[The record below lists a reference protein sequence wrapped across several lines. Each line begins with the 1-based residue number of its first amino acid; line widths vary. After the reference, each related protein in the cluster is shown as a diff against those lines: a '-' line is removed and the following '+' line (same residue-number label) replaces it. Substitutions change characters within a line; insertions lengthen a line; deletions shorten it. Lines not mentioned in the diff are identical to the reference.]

1 MNVEAQDAY
10 ERALELGLKRSEID
24 HTRKQ
29 RAHALFRQRRYP
41 EAVEAFAALRQRGD
55 VPIWRARSMARA
67 GDVPE
72 AIEAF
77 EQLGRDRRSSQ
88 SVRARFLAALLLDGR
103 GYDERAIE
111 HFRAVARSNSGAGM
125 GDAAAWR
132 LGWVA
137 YRRGRYEEAIAY
149 FDRLIRHKQGDAI
162 GQLRPRYWRAR
173 ALEQRGDPWA
183 VREFTAI
190 AREFPLT
197 YYGWRARERAHDDG
211 RRIATPK
218 IPLGKNRLSPT
229 QMERPR
235 ILLEAGYDA
244 PARDEVRRLGRSA
257 RGLDERLELA
267 RLATDAGD
275 YNRAQRLVVDP
286 YTEVLARGPIPRYEE
301 LWWYA
306 WPSAYQQ
313 LVDAA
318 TAGPESVGS
327 ELVYSIMREESGYR
341 PEVVSPVGA
350 RGLLQI
356 MTPTGER
363 LARDTGLP
371 TFEADDLF
379 VPRTN
384 IGLGS
389 FYLTELTN
397 RFRGRLAP
405 SIASYNAGPEA
416 VSEWAL
422 PAIED
427 DDEWVESIPYD
438 QTRSYV
444 RRVLRSLHAYRLL
457 Y

>member
-1 MNVEAQDAY
+1 
-10 ERALELGLKRSEID
+10 
-24 HTRKQ
+24 
-29 RAHALFRQRRYP
+29 
-41 EAVEAFAALRQRGD
+41 
-55 VPIWRARSMARA
+55 
-67 GDVPE
+67 
-72 AIEAF
+72 
-77 EQLGRDRRSSQ
+77 
-88 SVRARFLAALLLDGR
+88 VRARFLAALLLDGR
-103 GYDERAIE
+103 GYDERATE
-111 HFRAVARSNSGAGM
+111 HFRAVARSKASASM

-132 LGWVA
+132 LGWGA
-137 YRRGRYEEAIAY
+137 YRRGQYAAAIAH
-149 FDRLIRHKQGDAI
+149 FDRLIRRKQGDAI

-173 ALEQRGDPWA
+173 ALQRRGDPSA
-183 VREFTAI
+183 EGEFTRI

-211 RRIATPK
+211 RRIQAPK
-218 IPLGKNRLSPT
+218 IAVGQGRLSPT
-229 QMERPR
+229 QLERPR
-235 ILLEAGYDA
+235 ILLEAGLDEA
-244 PARDEVRRLGRSA
+244 ARNEVSRLGRQA

-286 YTEVLARGPIPRYEE
+286 YTEVLARGPIPRHEE

-306 WPSAYQQ
+306 WPSAYQT
-313 LVDAA
+313 LVDEA
-318 TAGPESVGS
+318 TADPDSVNS

-341 PEVVSPVGA
+341 AKIVSPVGA

-363 LARDTGLP
+363 LARDSGLP
-371 TFEADDLF
+371 SFVADDLF

-389 FYLTELTN
+389 FYLTELTS
-397 RFRGRLAP
+397 RFSGRLAP
-405 SIASYNAGPEA
+405 AIASYNAGPEA
-416 VSEWAL
+416 VAEWAL
-422 PAIED
+422 PSLED